1 MNQPFHVVLKKI
13 QDELPG
19 RYVAILESCM
29 SLEEAKGK
37 VPTRYHYLID
47 ELAAASHEDA
57 VLPPKEPPIIA
68 PETVPPAIEPTRAT
82 QTDNEPAPS
91 SGEEVGP
98 VPHSRKT
105 KKGKEE

>member
-47 ELAAASHEDA
+47 ELAAATHEDA
-57 VLPPKEPPIIA
+57 PAPSEPPIIA
-68 PETVPPAIEPTRAT
+68 PETVPAASEPTSAT
-82 QTDNEPAPS
+82 QTDSEPTPS

>member
-1 MNQPFHVVLKKI
+1 MSQPFHVVLKKI

-19 RYVAILESCM
+19 RYVSILESCT
-29 SLEEAKGK
+29 SLEDAKNR

-47 ELAAASHEDA
+47 ELAAATHEGA
-57 VLPPKEPPIIA
+57 PAPSESPIIA
-68 PETVPPAIEPTRAT
+68 PETAPAASEPTSAT
-82 QTDNEPAPS
+82 QTDNEPTPS

-98 VPHSRKT
+98 VPHSRKS